1 MRLCRLRNGLITE
14 LGLLPGVKVH
24 PSHANF
30 FLLEL
35 AHSDPK
41 ATFEALYARGIL
53 VRDVT
58 RYPGLERCLRISV
71 GSEEEN
77 AALLQALPEILVE
90 APMGRQG

>member
-1 MRLCRLRNGLITE
+1 MEELRS
-14 LGLLPGVKVH
+14 LPGVKVH
-24 PSHANF
+24 PSQANF

-35 AHSDPK
+35 LEAEPQ

-58 RYPGLERCLRISV
+58 SYPGLSRCLRVSV

-77 AALLQALPEILVE
+77 DALAGALRMALPLL
-90 APMGRQG
+90 ATGRI

>member
-1 MRLCRLRNGLITE
+1 MASLRAM
-14 LGLLPGVKVH
+14 PGVKVH
-24 PSHANF
+24 PSCANF

-35 AHSDPK
+35 QEAPPR
-41 ATFEALYARGIL
+41 AVFEALYARGIL

>member
-1 MRLCRLRNGLITE
+1 MAE

-41 ATFEALYARGIL
+41 ATFEALYARGVL

-58 RYPGLERCLRISV
+58 SYPGLSKCLRVSV

-77 AALLQALPEILVE
+77 AALLAGLKEALMPAVG
-90 APMGRQG
+90 GRT